1 MNRKELVKEWFF
13 IADKDLESAIFLKN
27 MKPVP
32 LEIICYHCQQ
42 CAEKY
47 IKGFLAFKEEKIEKS
62 HNLVLLNK
70 KCREYNIDFKE
81 IEEECLRLTDYGI
94 NVRYPFHIDLT
105 EFDMKLAIKD
115 ASKVKKF
122 VLTKAEIV

>member
-1 MNRKELVKEWFF
+1 MNNKEIAKEWFF
-13 IADKDLESAIFLKN
+13 VANKDLKSAIFLQN

-81 IEEECLRLTDYGI
+81 IEEECLRLTDY
-94 NVRYPFHIDLT
+94 
-105 EFDMKLAIKD
+105 
-115 ASKVKKF
+115 
-122 VLTKAEIV
+122 

>member
-13 IADKDLESAIFLKN
+13 IADKDLGSAIFLKN

-47 IKGFLAFKEEKIEKS
+47 LKGFLAFKEEKIEKS
-62 HNLVLLNK
+62 HDLILLNK

-81 IEEECLRLTDYGI
+81 IEEECLRLTDY
-94 NVRYPFHIDLT
+94 
-105 EFDMKLAIKD
+105 
-115 ASKVKKF
+115 
-122 VLTKAEIV
+122 

>member
-13 IADKDLESAIFLKN
+13 IADKDLESAIFLQN

-47 IKGFLAFKEEKIEKS
+47 LKGFLAFKEEKIEKS
-62 HNLVLLNK
+62 HDLILLNK
-70 KCREYNIDFKE
+70 KCREYNIGFKE
-81 IEEECLRLTDYGI
+81 IEDECLRLTDYGI
-94 NVRYPFHIDLT
+94 NVRYPFHINLT
-105 EFDMKLAIKD
+105 EYDMKLAIKD
-115 ASKVKKF
+115 ASKVKEF
-122 VLTKAEIV
+122 VLTKAERV

>member
-1 MNRKELVKEWFF
+1 
-13 IADKDLESAIFLKN
+13 

-47 IKGFLAFKEEKIEKS
+47 LKGFLAFKEEKIEKS
-62 HNLVLLNK
+62 HDLILLNK

-81 IEEECLRLTDYGI
+81 IEDECLRLTDYGI
-94 NVRYPFHIDLT
+94 NVRYPFHINLT
-105 EFDMKLAIKD
+105 EYDMKIAIKD
-115 ASKVKKF
+115 ATKIKEFVSKK
-122 VLTKAEIV
+122 LE

>member
-13 IADKDLESAIFLKN
+13 IADKDLGSAIFLKN

-47 IKGFLAFKEEKIEKS
+47 LKGFLAFKEEKIEKS
-62 HNLVLLNK
+62 HDLILLNK

-81 IEEECLRLTDYGI
+81 IEDECLRLTDYGI
-94 NVRYPFHIDLT
+94 NVRYPFHINLT
-105 EFDMKLAIKD
+105 EYDMKIAIKD
-115 ASKVKKF
+115 ATKIKEFVSKK
-122 VLTKAEIV
+122 LE